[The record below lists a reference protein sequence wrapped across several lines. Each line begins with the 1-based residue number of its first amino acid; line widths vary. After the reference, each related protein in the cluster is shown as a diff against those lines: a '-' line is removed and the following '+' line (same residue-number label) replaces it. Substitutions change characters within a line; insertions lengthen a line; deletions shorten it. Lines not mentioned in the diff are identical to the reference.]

1 MAKRLFLFS
10 TVFILFFNCSF
21 TEEPQYIGIKNI
33 KVLEANRKTITISAD
48 AHFNN
53 PNDVGG
59 TLKAENIKIY
69 VNDLNVATLTSKS
82 FKVPSKENF
91 KIPLTVRIATDDV
104 IDKKSLNGLLSSL
117 ISQRIKVQY
126 KGDISYTI
134 LGYSSTYNVDETEQ
148 IKIKL

>member
-1 MAKRLFLFS
+1 MTKSLFLFL
-10 TVFILFFNCSF
+10 TIFFLFFNCTV
-21 TEEPQYIGIKNI
+21 TETPQYIGVKNI
-33 KVLEANRKTITISAD
+33 KVLDANSKTITINAD

-59 TLKAENIKIY
+59 KLKAEDLKVY
-69 VNDLNVATLTSKS
+69 VNNSEVATLTSKS

-91 KIPLTVRIATDDV
+91 KIPLTVKIATENI

-117 ISQRIKVQY
+117 ILQRIEVQY
-126 KGDISYTI
+126 KGVINYTI
-134 LGYSSTYNVDETEQ
+134 LGYSSTYNVDKTEK